1 MPHNGARDRQWLA
14 RTWLPGA
21 RSAEGVMVRRLSVA
35 SLDSGAESPVYGEEP
50 SASADR
56 GPAEMP
62 PRADGHGRW
71 AARPNFP
78 QARAGGGRATA
89 GRKLAAGAAIGGPG
103 GAIGVGGTTSLPVP
117 RGGTVHDSTVPVGL
131 ATPGQVGT
139 GVPRLATTCDMSVVD
154 RQSGRWYVEDIRASN
169 AADGNPM
176 TWFASSW
183 AARRGS
189 RSPRKLTDV
198 HGREG

>member
-62 PRADGHGRW
+62 PRAVGHGRW

-89 GRKLAAGAAIGGPG
+89 GRKLAAG

-139 GVPRLATTCDMSVVD
+139 GVPRLATTCDMSVV
-154 RQSGRWYVEDIRASN
+154 
-169 AADGNPM
+169 
-176 TWFASSW
+176 
-183 AARRGS
+183 
-189 RSPRKLTDV
+189 
-198 HGREG
+198 